1 MYKSPIIK
9 WDSFFIVMVNEQR
22 VIVQGVPG
30 CFHEEAAHKYF
41 RDLPLE
47 IIPARTFVD
56 LASIL
61 VNNADDHLAIIA
73 IENSI
78 AGSLLQN
85 YRIIRE
91 NHLRIIGEVYLRIKH
106 NLMALPGQAI
116 NDIKEVH
123 SHPMAINQCLD
134 FLREYPHIRIVE
146 KEDTALSAK
155 NILQNNLLGVAAI
168 ASETAADIYNME
180 ILANSIETS
189 HMNYTRFFIAQ
200 DSTQPLALSDFD
212 KASIYLR
219 VPHQKGSLVKV
230 LQTVS
235 KHNIDLSKLQS
246 YPVLGEVNTYYFHLD
261 LEFDDLDDYENC
273 IDELQDV
280 TTMIEV
286 IGLYKRDYATA
297 IIHQQLEDLGL

>member
-1 MYKSPIIK
+1 MSKQKI
-9 WDSFFIVMVNEQR
+9 
-22 VIVQGVPG
+22 IVQGYPG
-30 CFHEEAAHKYF
+30 CFHEEAAHKHF
-41 RDLPLE
+41 GELPLE
-47 IIPARTFVD
+47 IVPARTFAD
-56 LASIL
+56 LATTL
-61 VNNADDHLAIIA
+61 VDDPNDHLAIIA

-91 NHLRIIGEVYLRIKH
+91 NHLRVTGEVYLRIKH
-106 NLMALPGQAI
+106 NLMALAGQSI
-116 NDIKEVH
+116 TDIKEIH
-123 SHPMAINQCLD
+123 SHPMALNQCLD

-155 NILQNNLLGVAAI
+155 QIRDNNLKGVAAI
-168 ASETAADIYNME
+168 ASLTAAEIYDLE
-180 ILANSIETS
+180 ILAKGIETS
-189 HMNYTRFFIAQ
+189 KINYTRFFIVQ
-200 DSTQPLALSDFD
+200 DSTQPLVLSAFD

-230 LQTVS
+230 LQIIS
-235 KHNIDLSKLQS
+235 DHSINIIKLQS

-261 LEFDDLDDYENC
+261 LEFDDLDDYEDC

-286 IGLYKRDYATA
+286 IGLYKRDVVMSRNSNMKER
-297 IIHQQLEDLGL
+297 IGI